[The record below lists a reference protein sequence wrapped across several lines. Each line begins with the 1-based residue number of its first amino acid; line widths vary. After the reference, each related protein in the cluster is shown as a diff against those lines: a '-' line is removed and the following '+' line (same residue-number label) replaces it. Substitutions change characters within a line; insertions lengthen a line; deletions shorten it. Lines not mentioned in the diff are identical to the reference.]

1 MDESEFMFVEVK
13 RTAELTRIYA
23 LQLLDAPFSFAD
35 EIEQAVAELGMS
47 ILDCDDAVLSK
58 LLGDYLPEV
67 FYFFPLPSEEKNH
80 PFLYTGILNVSI
92 EQGGLLVMECYCMQ
106 ISVLCNSNGKV
117 LLDYCHDL
125 ELGPNGL
132 VVWRGSGS
140 ILWDCGVY
148 NELDKSF
155 RFNPLPNLPADE
167 LYDMRL
173 CGRDKVCVI
182 HHNAYELA
190 TYSVA
195 SLSDTER
202 RFREGRGD
210 AVSLAVLLE
219 DEAEKVW
226 LTAPWF
232 MEYYANYDLA
242 LRAVKRDFRVFTL
255 LNTQL
260 KHEPEIRAAFL
271 LHAPI
276 QIILVTNFVYDLNFD
291 LWTNRSLYM
300 KWLTESKSV
309 YHVMPDVLKRDRL
322 ILLEFIEHTYTF
334 GCIPPDL
341 LENRNL
347 MLECLALNGRL
358 LMDLN
363 AEFRNDAEMVMVA
376 VKNDGIA
383 LKYASDELK
392 NRNDIVAEAV
402 RSWPDALKYASIGPQ
417 KDPAII
423 TLFRTGSQNQNTA
436 HENEDLPF

>member
-23 LQLLDAPFSFAD
+23 LQLLDAPFSFAH
-35 EIEQAVAELGMS
+35 EIKQAVAELGMS
-47 ILDCDDAVLSK
+47 ILDCDDAALSK

-67 FYFFPLPSEEKNH
+67 FYYFPLPSEVNKQ
-80 PFLYTGILNVSI
+80 PFLYTGILDVSI
-92 EQGGLLVMECYCMQ
+92 EQGGLLVMQCYCMQ
-106 ISVLCNSNGKV
+106 ISVLCNSNGEV
-117 LLDYCHDL
+117 LLDYCHDI

-132 VVWRGSGS
+132 VVWRGSDT

-155 RFNPLPNLPADE
+155 RFNPIPNLPAEE

-173 CGRDKVCVI
+173 RGRDKVCVI
-182 HHNAYELA
+182 HHNAYELS

-195 SLSDTER
+195 SLSPTER

-210 AVSLAVLLE
+210 AALFALLLD
-219 DEAEKVW
+219 DEAEEVW

-232 MEYYANYDLA
+232 TAYYTNYGLA

-255 LNTQL
+255 LNPQL
-260 KHEPEIRAAFL
+260 KREPEIKAAFL

-276 QIILVTNFVYDLNFD
+276 QIILATNFTYDLNLD
-291 LWTNRSLYM
+291 LWTNSSLCM

-309 YHVMPDVLKRDRL
+309 YHVMPDELKRDRL
-322 ILLEFIEHTYTF
+322 ILLKFVERSYTF
-334 GCIPPDL
+334 NCIPPDL

-363 AEFRNDAEMVMVA
+363 AGFRNDAEMVMAA
-376 VKNDGIA
+376 VINDGIA
-383 LKYASDELK
+383 LSYASDELK
-392 NRNDIVAEAV
+392 DNYDIVVEAV
-402 RSWPDALKYASIGPQ
+402 NDTEGALQFASARLQQDPGLIGLVH
-417 KDPAII
+417 
-423 TLFRTGSQNQNTA
+423 TRNS
-436 HENEDLPF
+436 NEDLPF

>member
-1 MDESEFMFVEVK
+1 
-13 RTAELTRIYA
+13 
-23 LQLLDAPFSFAD
+23 
-35 EIEQAVAELGMS
+35 
-47 ILDCDDAVLSK
+47 
-58 LLGDYLPEV
+58 
-67 FYFFPLPSEEKNH
+67 
-80 PFLYTGILNVSI
+80 
-92 EQGGLLVMECYCMQ
+92 
-106 ISVLCNSNGKV
+106 
-117 LLDYCHDL
+117 
-125 ELGPNGL
+125 
-132 VVWRGSGS
+132 
-140 ILWDCGVY
+140 
-148 NELDKSF
+148 
-155 RFNPLPNLPADE
+155 
-167 LYDMRL
+167 L

-202 RFREGRGD
+202 RFSEGRGD
-210 AVSLAVLLE
+210 AVSLAVLSE

-255 LNTQL
+255 LNPQM
-260 KHEPEIRAAFL
+260 KQEPEIRAAFL

-300 KWLTESKSV
+300 KWLTESKSI

-334 GCIPPDL
+334 DCIPPDL

-383 LKYASDELK
+383 LRYASDELK
-392 NRNDIVAEAV
+392 DNYDIVVEAV
-402 RSWPDALKYASIGPQ
+402 NDTEGALQFASARLQQDPRLIGLVH
-417 KDPAII
+417 
-423 TLFRTGSQNQNTA
+423 TRNS
-436 HENEDLPF
+436 NEDLPF